1 MAGRAPA
8 LTRRQQEILGFLR
21 EHAQGFDR
29 PPTLDE
35 LATALGMRSRGS
47 LHKQVQALVDAGLVE
62 PMNRTRRGVR
72 LTAAAFPLDGTLPLL
87 GRIAAGRPIEAVGDD
102 ARMEVPASLRT
113 RDDCYVL
120 QVRGDSMVEDG
131 ILDGDWI
138 VVEPRD
144 TARNGEVIVA
154 LVDGA
159 EATVKRLLQRPGE
172 VVLIPANSSM
182 APMHLDPDR
191 VTIQGVVVG
200 QMRSYR

>member
-1 MAGRAPA
+1 MPVHDPA
-8 LTRRQQEILGFLR
+8 LTRRQQEILDFLR
-21 EHAQGFDR
+21 EHAEGFER

-35 LATALGMRSRGS
+35 LAAALGMRSRGS

-72 LTAAAFPLDGTLPLL
+72 LTPAAAVRDGSLPLL
-87 GRIAAGRPIEAVGDD
+87 GRIAAGRPIEAVADD
-102 ARMEVPASLRT
+102 ARMHVPANLRT

-120 QVRGDSMVEDG
+120 QVRGDSMIEDG

-144 TARNGEVIVA
+144 SASNGQVVVA
-154 LVDGA
+154 LVDGSD
-159 EATVKRLLQRPGE
+159 ATVKRLLQRPGE
-172 VVLIPANSSM
+172 VVLIPANSTM
-182 APMHLDPDR
+182 APLHLDPSR
-191 VTIQGVVVG
+191 VSIQGVVVG

>member
-1 MAGRAPA
+1 MAAPDPA
-8 LTRRQQEILGFLR
+8 LTRRQQEILDFLR
-21 EHAQGFDR
+21 EHATGFAR

-35 LATALGMRSRGS
+35 LAAVLGMRSRGS
-47 LHKQVQALVDAGLVE
+47 LHKQVQALIDAGLVE

-72 LTAAAFPLDGTLPLL
+72 LTRAATVHDGSLPLL
-87 GRIAAGRPIEAVGDD
+87 GRIAAGRPIEAIADD
-102 ARMEVPASLRT
+102 ARMDVPANLRT

-120 QVRGDSMVEDG
+120 QVRGDSMIEDG

-144 TARNGEVIVA
+144 SASNGQVVVA
-154 LVDGA
+154 LVDGS

-172 VVLIPANSSM
+172 VVLIPANGSM
-182 APMHLDPDR
+182 APMHLAPDR
-191 VTIQGVVVG
+191 VSIQGVVVG

>member
-1 MAGRAPA
+1 MARHDPA
-8 LTRRQQEILGFLR
+8 LTRRQQEILAFLR
-21 EHAQGFDR
+21 VHAQGVDR

-35 LATALGMRSRGS
+35 LAAALGMRSRGS

-72 LTAAAFPLDGTLPLL
+72 LTAAATSRDGTLPLL
-87 GRIAAGRPIEAVGDD
+87 GRIAAGRPIEAVADD
-102 ARMEVPASLRT
+102 ARLEVPATLRT

-120 QVRGDSMVEDG
+120 QVRGDSMIEDG

-138 VVEPRD
+138 VVEPRA
-144 TARNGEVIVA
+144 TASNGQVVVA
-154 LVDGA
+154 LVDGVD
-159 EATVKRLLQRPGE
+159 ATVKRLLQRPGE
-172 VVLIPANSSM
+172 IVLIPANSAM
-182 APMHLDPDR
+182 APMHLDPHR

>member
-1 MAGRAPA
+1 MATHAVA
-8 LTRRQQEILGFLR
+8 LTRRQQEILDFLR
-21 EHAQGFDR
+21 EHAADFDR
-29 PPTLDE
+29 APTLDE
-35 LATALGMRSRGS
+35 LAAALGMRSRGS
-47 LHKQVQALVDAGLVE
+47 LHKQVQALVDAGLVA

-72 LTAAAFPLDGTLPLL
+72 LTAAAEVREGTLPLL
-87 GRIAAGRPIEAVGDD
+87 GRIAAGRPIEAVADD
-102 ARMEVPASLRT
+102 ARLEVPANLRT
-113 RDDCYVL
+113 RQDCYVL

-138 VVEPRD
+138 VVEPCD
-144 TARNGEVIVA
+144 CASNGQMVVA

-172 VVLIPANSSM
+172 VVLIPANSAM
-182 APMHLDPDR
+182 APLHLDPGR